1 MKKATTSLYRDGDG
15 REMKFAIKTLVEL
28 DVCITRPS
36 PYQLKIGD
44 INYYPSTGR
53 ITLDPAIVHDGRGL
67 DALLDLLEERQ
78 NRVGLELSDA
88 LFDEEQI

>member
-1 MKKATTSLYRDGDG
+1 MKKATASLYRDGDG
-15 REMKFAIKTLVEL
+15 REMKFAIKKLAEL
-28 DVCITRPS
+28 EVCIIRPS

-53 ITLDPAIVHDGRGL
+53 ITLDPTIVHDGRGL

-78 NRVGLELSDA
+78 NQVGLDLSDA
-88 LFDEEQI
+88 RFGEEQI